1 MDRGTESVTLA
12 DFTSLGKL
20 EAKQPELPEFTRVFS
35 TPQARDYKA
44 VE

>member
-12 DFTSLGKL
+12 DLTSVGKQ

-35 TPQARDYKA
+35 IPQTSYYKA